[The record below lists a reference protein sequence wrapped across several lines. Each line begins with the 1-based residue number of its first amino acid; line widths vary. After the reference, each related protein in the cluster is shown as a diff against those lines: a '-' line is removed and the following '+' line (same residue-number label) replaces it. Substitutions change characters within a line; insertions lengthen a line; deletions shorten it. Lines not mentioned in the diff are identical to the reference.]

1 MKIKPSVEIEN
12 MEGQSMPI
20 NELKAIC
27 PHCKK
32 HMEVDQKINMIL
44 HNTGKNVTLK
54 SVCVNALLDEY
65 DDEPKLSGMDKQ
77 KRGKLADR
85 IYTAKGDMD
94 LTPKEITLLQ
104 ELIGKKNKTLI
115 VTRAYELLDPTEE
128 ENEKDKPA
136 KNNNE
141 KKSKAAKKS
150 D

>member
-1 MKIKPSVEIEN
+1 MKIRPSIEIED
-12 MEGQSMPI
+12 MEGLPI
-20 NELKAIC
+20 PIVKLSAIC

-32 HMEVDQKINMIL
+32 QMEVDQKINMIVT
-44 HNTGKNVTLK
+44 NTDKNITLK

-115 VTRAYELLDPTEE
+115 VTRAYEILDPP
-128 ENEKDKPA
+128 EKE
-136 KNNNE
+136 KNDE
-141 KKSKAAKKS
+141 QKKSKTEER
-150 D
+150 

>member
-54 SVCVNALLDEY
+54 SICVDALLETY
-65 DDEPKLSGMDKQ
+65 EDEPKLDGMEKQ
-77 KRGKLADR
+77 KRGKLADK
-85 IYTAKGDMD
+85 IYSAKDGNFIFFSAIS
-94 LTPKEITLLQ
+94 L
-104 ELIGKKNKTLI
+104 
-115 VTRAYELLDPTEE
+115 R
-128 ENEKDKPA
+128 
-136 KNNNE
+136 
-141 KKSKAAKKS
+141 
-150 D
+150 